1 MEDNTESFKD
11 ELDKRVKKYYNSVNV
26 DKYFDNLE
34 VENESRKAA
43 VSSTPIASNVN
54 ISSDSNIASTG
65 GRVLESPS
73 WVLPGRWRRWWELDS
88 ASRRWIDN
96 RWHAGQHKFTA
107 SLLRTASGL
116 RSTCASLLEGAG
128 IQLLGR
134 FRGLSHGLQGSILRA
149 TGSIKLP
156 NMSIPQFKLPA
167 WSFTLPKIQLPK
179 LSLPKFNWPT
189 VKLPNFQM
197 PDISWPSFTLP
208 VWLRTLPTVPALP
221 ISFKSRSKT
230 ATPDKVLVVA
240 PLKSSSIGININ
252 MRLTLVFIA
261 IIAVMCGGFY
271 WYFNWSQER
280 IAILQENNAK
290 LTVAVEE
297 QKQTIAAIQK
307 HAEEQA
313 QQMNELQKGL
323 NEANSARRDL
333 EEKFLKFDLE
343 QLARKDSQD
352 LERKMNNATDR
363 AFRQIEGDTG
373 GKPKPLKQKGK
384 DPCAADPKNPACKI
398 PSTKATP
405 VLKDVP
411 LPPKASN

>member
-1 MEDNTESFKD
+1 M
-11 ELDKRVKKYYNSVNV
+11 
-26 DKYFDNLE
+26 
-34 VENESRKAA
+34 
-43 VSSTPIASNVN
+43 
-54 ISSDSNIASTG
+54 G
-65 GRVLESPS
+65 G
-73 WVLPGRWRRWWELDS
+73 
-88 ASRRWIDN
+88 A
-96 RWHAGQHKFTA
+96 
-107 SLLRTASGL
+107 
-116 RSTCASLLEGAG
+116 
-128 IQLLGR
+128 
-134 FRGLSHGLQGSILRA
+134 
-149 TGSIKLP
+149 
-156 NMSIPQFKLPA
+156 
-167 WSFTLPKIQLPK
+167 
-179 LSLPKFNWPT
+179 
-189 VKLPNFQM
+189 
-197 PDISWPSFTLP
+197 
-208 VWLRTLPTVPALP
+208 
-221 ISFKSRSKT
+221 
-230 ATPDKVLVVA
+230 
-240 PLKSSSIGININ
+240 
-252 MRLTLVFIA
+252 
-261 IIAVMCGGFY
+261 FY

-280 IAILQENNAK
+280 IALLQENNAK

-297 QKQTIAAIQK
+297 QKQAIAAIQK

-411 LPPKASN
+411 LPPKATN